1 MGFLDDI
8 LGKIGGQQGQEGGLA
23 SITKLFSANGGLQG
37 VMAKLTSNGQ
47 GQQVQSWVG
56 TGENQ
61 PISGADI
68 RQALDDDSLNKM
80 AQQAGTTPDKV
91 SEDVAQVLP
100 QMVSQA
106 TPQGKVPAQGDDPF
120 AKGVDAIKGMFVR
133 M

>member
-1 MGFLDDI
+1 MGFLDDV

-37 VMAKLTSNGQ
+37 VTAKLTSNGQ

-56 TGENQ
+56 TGENK
-61 PISGADI
+61 PVTGADVK
-68 RQALDDDSLNKM
+68 QALDDDSLNKM

-100 QMVSQA
+100 QMVSRA
-106 TPQGKVPAQGDDPF
+106 TPQGEAPAQSDDPF
-120 AKGVDAIKGMFVR
+120 SKGVDAIKGMFAR
-133 M
+133 N